1 MQTRFTAAQLQD
13 PGVAASE
20 PILRKCV
27 HCGFCTATCPTYV
40 LLGDELDS
48 PRGRIYLIKEMLE
61 NGRPASAEVA
71 LHVDRCL
78 SCLACMTTCPSGVHY
93 QHLIDHA
100 RVHVE
105 KTYRRPPLERGLR
118 ALLAAVLPHPRR
130 FAAALALVPLAR
142 PFARALPRR
151 LRAMLDLVPERPPSD
166 NAGRAGANSGARG
179 SHDEDLR
186 DANGGRRVFAAS
198 GKRRARVGLLSG
210 CVQTILEPSINA
222 ATIRVLTRAGCEVV
236 TISGCCGSLVHHL
249 GRERDALEFGAR
261 VLEQVGAELR
271 GAGLDALVT
280 NASGCGTHAKDYGHL
295 FRNHALATPAAETS
309 ARARDVTELLAEIGL
324 PPVRDPP
331 RLTVAYHSAC
341 SMQHG
346 QKIEEPPRALLRQ
359 AGFVVREIAEG
370 HLCCGSAGTYNIL
383 QPEIAARLRDRKVA
397 SVARTGADIVAT
409 GNIGCITQ
417 LAGGTEIPV
426 AHTVELL
433 DWATGGPAPP
443 AWLAR
448 RERRESAQRPPKR

>member
-1 MQTRFTAAQLQD
+1 MQTRFSAAQLQD

-61 NGRPASAEVA
+61 NDRPASAEIA

-105 KTYRRPPLERGLR
+105 QTYRRPLLERGLR
-118 ALLAAVLPHPRR
+118 AVLAAVLPYPRR
-130 FAAALALVPLAR
+130 FAAALALVPVVR
-142 PFARALPRR
+142 PFTRMLPAR
-151 LRAMLDLVPERPPSD
+151 LRAMLELVPPRARS
-166 NAGRAGANSGARG
+166 ATAGASGT
-179 SHDEDLR
+179 SSSLR
-186 DANGGRRVFAAS
+186 QRDDVEISDANDGRRVFAAH
-198 GKRRARVGLLSG
+198 GARRVRVGLLLG
-210 CVQTILEPSINA
+210 CVQTVLEPSINA

-249 GRERDALEFGAR
+249 GREREALGFGAR
-261 VLEQVGAELR
+261 VLEQVDAELR
-271 GAGLDALVT
+271 GGGLDALVA

-295 FRNHALATPAAETS
+295 FRNHSLAATAAETS

-331 RLTVAYHSAC
+331 RVTVAYHSAC

-346 QKIEEPPRALLRQ
+346 QKIDEPPRALLRQ
-359 AGFVVREIAEG
+359 AGYVVREIAEG

-397 SVARTGADIVAT
+397 NVARTGAEVVAT

-417 LAGGTEIPV
+417 LAAAANTPV
-426 AHTVELL
+426 VHTIELL
-433 DWATGGPAPP
+433 DWATGGPPPP

-448 RERRESAQRPPKR
+448 HAS